1 MRIDESAEHGSVADQ
16 GLSYMSPEQ
25 ALVHIVDD
33 DELVRTA
40 LVNLLSA
47 AGHEARAYGSAAEF
61 LHAVPEDTPGCVVL
75 DVLMP
80 GDSGFGVPRNA
91 DASWGCDAGDLPLR
105 ARRHPDERICDE
117 GRRC

>member
-1 MRIDESAEHGSVADQ
+1 
-16 GLSYMSPEQ
+16 MSPEQ

-80 GDSGFGVPRNA
+80 GGSFPFQLSGIAIWNS
-91 DASWGCDAGDLPLR
+91 ASPSRPWM
-105 ARRHPDERICDE
+105 
-117 GRRC
+117 